1 MPVSLFK
8 CKNMSFLNSSK
19 TELLLVAP
27 EMCLPKVLTFGCRM
41 DINVCISHATPELRN
56 LGVILDFTFS
66 FQSCIKPIT
75 KPAFYFR
82 TFSRYSFPILRL
94 KPSSTTFMTSHLDCC
109 NRIPTGVFQQSPS
122 TDSGMPRILQQE
134 FSPTENTESTS
145 AQLSST
151 SRHIPDYRAPYPLEF
166 SPCRNSVRWLL
177 IFVRKSL

>member
-1 MPVSLFK
+1 
-8 CKNMSFLNSSK
+8 MSFLNSSK

-166 SPCRNSVRWLL
+166 SPCRNSVR
-177 IFVRKSL
+177 